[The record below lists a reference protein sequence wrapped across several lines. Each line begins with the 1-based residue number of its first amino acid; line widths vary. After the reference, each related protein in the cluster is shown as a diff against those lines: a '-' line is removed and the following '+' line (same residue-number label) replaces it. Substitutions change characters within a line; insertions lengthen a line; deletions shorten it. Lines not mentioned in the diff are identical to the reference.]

1 MQSISYLLIHLLFHL
16 IHLISH
22 SLIPVMTVKNNFR
35 TSFIRILETI
45 SAESNLALKISAG
58 HTVIKIEKHLLR
70 KFQKI
75 TLECFFL
82 VLY

>member
-35 TSFIRILETI
+35 TSFIKILETI

-58 HTVIKIEKHLLR
+58 QLSKLKNTYQESFIK
-70 KFQKI
+70 
-75 TLECFFL
+75 
-82 VLY
+82 